1 VRSRRV
7 RGLAAMVVAI
17 GVVVAANVAAYGHDT
32 QVDLSVAH
40 RFTLSPETR
49 ALIRAVHAPLRI
61 RAFLAS
67 HGGAADDARF
77 LLSRYTELNSRIRFS
92 VVDPDAHPG
101 EARRFGIT
109 RYASVVLT
117 YRGRRVDA
125 PDAEELEISTAIL
138 RLLRGHVRPVC
149 VLTGHGEPALDDTA
163 PDGLSAVADLLRHN
177 AYEPQ
182 DLDLSTSSIVPKDC
196 AAVIVA
202 GPTDPLLPAEVQAID
217 AYTKAD
223 GRLMV
228 LATPTSRAD
237 PNPLIAS
244 WGMRFTGGLVIDPAR
259 SENLD
264 FANVI
269 VERFPSASPVDAG
282 VSRLQLP
289 AGGGL
294 FVAVPPDRPGLSVAR
309 LALASGRSFVE
320 TRPDTEIDFDGLD
333 IPGPVLVA
341 AAADDSRVVAGETG
355 VPGRSGARIERTRVV
370 VAGDV
375 AFVTNRF
382 LDHLSNAR
390 FLLNGVNWL
399 TEEEQLLA
407 TTSRPS
413 ADRPL
418 PFTGER
424 QARVLAVTVGAVP
437 GAIVAVGVLP
447 TVVRRVRRRRR

>member
-1 VRSRRV
+1 MRSRRV

-138 RLLRGHVRPVC
+138 RLLRGHVRSVC

-177 AYEPQ
+177 AYEPR
-182 DLDLSTSSIVPKDC
+182 DLDLSTSSIVPRDC
-196 AAVIVA
+196 A
-202 GPTDPLLPAEVQAID
+202 
-217 AYTKAD
+217 
-223 GRLMV
+223 
-228 LATPTSRAD
+228 
-237 PNPLIAS
+237 
-244 WGMRFTGGLVIDPAR
+244 F
-259 SENLD
+259 
-264 FANVI
+264 
-269 VERFPSASPVDAG
+269 
-282 VSRLQLP
+282 
-289 AGGGL
+289 
-294 FVAVPPDRPGLSVAR
+294 
-309 LALASGRSFVE
+309 
-320 TRPDTEIDFDGLD
+320 
-333 IPGPVLVA
+333 
-341 AAADDSRVVAGETG
+341 
-355 VPGRSGARIERTRVV
+355 
-370 VAGDV
+370 
-375 AFVTNRF
+375 
-382 LDHLSNAR
+382 
-390 FLLNGVNWL
+390 
-399 TEEEQLLA
+399 
-407 TTSRPS
+407 RPS
-413 ADRPL
+413 
-418 PFTGER
+418 
-424 QARVLAVTVGAVP
+424 
-437 GAIVAVGVLP
+437 
-447 TVVRRVRRRRR
+447 